1 MIDISILTVT
11 MQWIVQEGHLM
22 VINCVKKSTRKDGRR
37 SDVLSRDSK
46 MSPGKVTK
54 SSPTKL
60 RAKVP
65 SKPISLTIR
74 YSEDLKGKRRILLFH
89 VIRTFIV

>member
-1 MIDISILTVT
+1 
-11 MQWIVQEGHLM
+11 M

-74 YSEDLKGKRRILLFH
+74 YSEDLKGKWRMITLLNFKSFTRLLFARS
-89 VIRTFIV
+89 VR

>member
-1 MIDISILTVT
+1 
-11 MQWIVQEGHLM
+11 M

-74 YSEDLKGKRRILLFH
+74 YSEDLKGKRKEDYSTEFQ
-89 VIRTFIV
+89 VIHTFIVC

>member
-1 MIDISILTVT
+1 
-11 MQWIVQEGHLM
+11 M

-74 YSEDLKGKRRILLFH
+74 YSEDLKGKRKEDNSIEFQ
-89 VIRTFIV
+89 VIHTFIFC

>member
-1 MIDISILTVT
+1 M
-11 MQWIVQEGHLM
+11 QEGHLM
-22 VINCVKKSTRKDGRR
+22 VINCVKKSSRKDGRR

-74 YSEDLKGKRRILLFH
+74 YSEDLKGKWRIALLNLMSFTCLLSGRF
-89 VIRTFIV
+89 VR